1 MQQQV
6 TISMQY
12 QAWLDMIDRLEQII
26 TKIESGTEV
35 TDPGAVSEL
44 EQIRGILSS
53 PLTVQDSAAQ
63 TELTA
68 IKNALSGVLNMK
80 ASDTD
85 AELSL
90 IKEKLEDIETKLNG
104 TLTTQLTGR
113 EVEQI
118 TLLDALAFTGT
129 VGSNP
134 IAVIPFNAQK
144 YKDFEISI
152 INTLSDTGGNPIPVA
167 VGFVN
172 NGASEVYLDDGTR
185 ALYSYYVA
193 DNRVYSEIPATGRL
207 YYLSDIPIT
216 GTGAAQGKSL
226 NTPNI
231 WKLFKANNNT
241 PQITFGFVDRTQEAA
256 SGSLSCWLE
265 GVPN

>member
-1 MQQQV
+1 
-6 TISMQY
+6 MQY

-90 IKEKLEDIETKLNG
+90 IKAKLEDIETKLNG
-104 TLTTQLTGR
+104 TLTTQLTGSYVGLATDPMPAGNEGDTYMQYNVDTKETKVFKFIGGDWR
-113 EVEQI
+113 E
-118 TLLDALAFTGT
+118 L
-129 VGSNP
+129 
-134 IAVIPFNAQK
+134 
-144 YKDFEISI
+144 
-152 INTLSDTGGNPIPVA
+152 
-167 VGFVN
+167 
-172 NGASEVYLDDGTR
+172 
-185 ALYSYYVA
+185 
-193 DNRVYSEIPATGRL
+193 
-207 YYLSDIPIT
+207 
-216 GTGAAQGKSL
+216 
-226 NTPNI
+226 
-231 WKLFKANNNT
+231 
-241 PQITFGFVDRTQEAA
+241 
-256 SGSLSCWLE
+256 
-265 GVPN
+265 

>member
-104 TLTTQLTGR
+104 TLTTQLTGSNLA
-113 EVEQI
+113 EQL
-118 TLLDALAFTGT
+118 TEADAVSGVLTFEEPIRILQIYNADTTNTGQFLVNGRT
-129 VGSNP
+129 VHVPPNTATGIYNLVGSES
-134 IAVIPFNAQK
+134 A
-144 YKDFEISI
+144 
-152 INTLSDTGGNPIPVA
+152 
-167 VGFVN
+167 
-172 NGASEVYLDDGTR
+172 EVT
-185 ALYSYYVA
+185 V
-193 DNRVYSEIPATGRL
+193 
-207 YYLSDIPIT
+207 
-216 GTGAAQGKSL
+216 TGATAYIVSR
-226 NTPNI
+226 
-231 WKLFKANNNT
+231 
-241 PQITFGFVDRTQEAA
+241 FV
-256 SGSLSCWLE
+256 
-265 GVPN
+265 

>member
-104 TLTTQLTGR
+104 TLTTQLTGSIA
-113 EVEQI
+113 EYGWAHNQPEP
-118 TLLDALAFTGT
+118 TPAESFAFG
-129 VGSNP
+129 VRIES
-134 IAVIPFNAQK
+134 
-144 YKDFEISI
+144 
-152 INTLSDTGGNPIPVA
+152 
-167 VGFVN
+167 
-172 NGASEVYLDDGTR
+172 DGTMTSM
-185 ALYSYYVA
+185 YWNGSEWNEVA
-193 DNRVYSEIPATGRL
+193 
-207 YYLSDIPIT
+207 
-216 GTGAAQGKSL
+216 
-226 NTPNI
+226 
-231 WKLFKANNNT
+231 
-241 PQITFGFVDRTQEAA
+241 
-256 SGSLSCWLE
+256 
-265 GVPN
+265 